1 MKREDLRA
9 MGIAE
14 ENIEK
19 IMSDFGKE
27 QAKANKNAGLQTE
40 LDTAKA
46 NAEEL
51 QKQLDAINE
60 QNMSDIDK
68 ANKATEEA
76 NKRIQA
82 LEAEIAKNR
91 QLQSLAEIGITGEQA
106 TSLFDEKG
114 NLDYANLGK
123 IISARE
129 EAAKNATI
137 QDIASKQGN
146 PGGGS
151 TGGNEPQKTQA
162 EILAS
167 KMFAGNSDS
176 NTNIISNYV

>member
-19 IMSDFGKE
+19 IMADFGKE

-60 QNMSDIDK
+60 SKMSDLEK
-68 ANKATEEA
+68 ANKATEDA
-76 NKRIQA
+76 NNRIA
-82 LEAEIAKNR
+82 LLEAEIAKNR
-91 QLQSLAEIGITGEQA
+91 QLQSLAEIGITGEKA
-106 TSLFDEKG
+106 TSLFDDKG
-114 NLDYANLGK
+114 NLNYASLGK
-123 IISARE
+123 IISERE

-146 PGGGS
+146 PGGG
-151 TGGNEPQKTQA
+151 GNEPQKTNA
-162 EILAS
+162 EILAD
-167 KMFAGNSDS
+167 KMFSGNSNNNND
-176 NTNIISNYV
+176 ILSNYI